1 MTVGSDV
8 KQCLATVKGIDA
20 SLSNLAIVSQDEEA
34 KRVFH
39 EMMLV
44 MGEVKEDLQKRVGE
58 LELEEFQYKGF

>member
-8 KQCLATVKGIDA
+8 KQCLAIVKGIDA
-20 SLSNLAIVSQDEEA
+20 SLSNLAIVSQDKEA
-34 KRVFH
+34 QRIFH

-44 MGEVKEDLQKRVGE
+44 MGEVKEDLQKRVSK

>member
-20 SLSNLAIVSQDEEA
+20 SLSNLAIVSQDEET

-39 EMMLV
+39 EMMLLI
-44 MGEVKEDLQKRVGE
+44 GEVKEDLQKRVGK

>member
-8 KQCLATVKGIDA
+8 KQCLAIVKGIDA
-20 SLSNLAIVSQDEEA
+20 SLSNLAIVSQDEET

-39 EMMLV
+39 EMMLLI
-44 MGEVKEDLQKRVGE
+44 GEVKEDLQKRVGK